1 MITVLQWA
9 LEVLLAMLLAVT
21 LWYAIR
27 LERRLGVL
35 RRDNAALEA
44 LIAGFNDATA
54 RADTAI
60 LRLRSAAED
69 AGAQVAARIESA
81 ERLRSD
87 LQYLTERAETLADRL
102 DLRVR
107 EARGLIQGEPR
118 APLRPAPEAAETTR
132 VRSQAERDLLQA
144 LRLGR

>member
-9 LEVLLAMLLAVT
+9 LEGLLAVLLAVT
-21 LWYAIR
+21 LWYAVR

-35 RRDNAALEA
+35 RRDSAALEA

-69 AGAQVAARIESA
+69 AGARVAAQVEAA

-107 EARGLIQGEPR
+107 EARGIAQGETR
-118 APLRPAPEAAETTR
+118 APFRPHPEAADASR

>member
-1 MITVLQWA
+1 MITVVEWA
-9 LEVLLAMLLAVT
+9 LEGVLAVLLALT
-21 LWYAIR
+21 LWYAVR

-69 AGAQVAARIESA
+69 AGGRVAAQIEAA

-107 EARGLIQGEPR
+107 EARGVAQGEPR
-118 APLRPAPEAAETTR
+118 PSFRPQPEPAETAR
-132 VRSQAERDLLQA
+132 LRSQAERDLLQA

>member
-1 MITVLQWA
+1 MIAVVQWA
-9 LEVLLAMLLAVT
+9 LEALLVALLALT
-21 LWYAIR
+21 LWYAVR

-44 LIAGFNDATA
+44 LIAGFNEATA

-69 AGAQVAARIESA
+69 AGARVTAQIEAA

-87 LQYLTERAETLADRL
+87 LHYLTERAETLADRL
-102 DLRVR
+102 DHRVR
-107 EARGLIQGEPR
+107 EARAIAQAEPR
-118 APLRPAPEAAETTR
+118 APLRPVPDMADATR

-144 LRLGR
+144 LRIGR